1 MANTEFRVMKDIV
14 QPDSRGR
21 IYLGSAVA
29 SKLYRASTNNLGQI
43 LLEPVVAIPE
53 REAWLF
59 ENPEALSAVKQGLQ
73 ESAEGLATSLGSFA
87 EYADGSLPEFIQK
100 MRLAAAVK
108 WYELGEISQGKAAE
122 VAGLSRSEFIE
133 ALGRYQVSVFQYDAN
148 ELAEEVN
155 NVS

>member
-1 MANTEFRVMKDIV
+1 MNITID
-14 QPDSRGR
+14 
-21 IYLGSAVA
+21 L
-29 SKLYRASTNNLGQI
+29 
-43 LLEPVVAIPE
+43 PE
-53 REAWLF
+53 NIF
-59 ENPEALSAVKQGLQ
+59 S
-73 ESAEGLATSLGSFA
+73 SLRKA
-87 EYADGSLPEFIQK
+87 PPEFIQE

-148 ELAEEVN
+148 DLAEEMQ